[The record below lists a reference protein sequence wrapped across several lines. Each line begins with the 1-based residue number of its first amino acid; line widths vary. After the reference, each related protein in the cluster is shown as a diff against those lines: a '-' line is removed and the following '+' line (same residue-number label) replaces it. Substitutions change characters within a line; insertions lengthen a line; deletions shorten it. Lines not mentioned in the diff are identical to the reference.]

1 MKGISEKDAITMN
14 QLLDQLREVS
24 K

>member
-1 MKGISEKDAITMN
+1 MKGISEKDANAMN
-14 QLLDQLREVS
+14 QLLDQLREAS